1 MIFFFVAEKDSGGFR
16 AGKRQ
21 RQFPKSLKFFDMP
34 RVFTAGIAEHIFA
47 RFAVDIT
54 EIIFVQKCTAFLIMT
69 ERMFLPV
76 DVIQKAVAKSS
87 FAVAVF
93 FETVLIDHDLPAGT
107 AGIRTAACDAG
118 KFITKSRFR
127 DLHNSSPEGCKFYLE
142 L

>member
-1 MIFFFVAEKDSGGFR
+1 
-16 AGKRQ
+16 
-21 RQFPKSLKFFDMP
+21 
-34 RVFTAGIAEHIFA
+34 
-47 RFAVDIT
+47 
-54 EIIFVQKCTAFLIMT
+54 
-69 ERMFLPV
+69 MFLPV